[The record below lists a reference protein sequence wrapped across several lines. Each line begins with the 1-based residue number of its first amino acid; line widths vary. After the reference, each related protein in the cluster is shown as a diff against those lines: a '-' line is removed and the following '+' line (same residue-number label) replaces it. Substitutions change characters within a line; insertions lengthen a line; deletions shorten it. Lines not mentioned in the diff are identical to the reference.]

1 MIGFVAKK
9 IFGTRNERVI
19 RSFNSTIARINEL
32 ESSMRSMSDD
42 SLRQQTDLFRQRL
55 EKGEHLD
62 SLIPEAFATV
72 REASRRVL
80 NMRHFDVQLLGGL
93 VLHTGRIAE
102 MKTGEGKTLVA
113 TLPSY
118 LNALTG
124 KGVHVVTVND
134 YLARRDAEWMGRLH
148 SFLGL
153 SVGCIHAGMREETKR
168 EAYLSD
174 ITYGQNNEFGFDYLR
189 DNMRFSRDDMYQRG
203 HHFAI
208 VDEVDSILIDEAR
221 TPLIISGPAEESTDK
236 YIEINRIIPYLK
248 KDTHFQVEAKTK
260 QPSLTEEGTRRVEE
274 LMQIDNLFD
283 PNNIEVLHHVNQALR
298 AYTTLERD
306 VDYVVKDGE
315 VIIVDEFTGRLMPGR
330 RWSNGLHQAVEAK
343 EGLQVARENQTL
355 ASITFQ
361 NYFRMYSKLSGM
373 TGTADTEAVEFKH
386 IYGLEVVVMPPN
398 RPMVR
403 KDTGDIVYRTRKEK
417 YDAVCQQLVEI
428 NKTGQ
433 PVLVGTIS
441 IEQSE
446 FLSRHLQKLAIPHNV
461 LNAKQHE
468 REAEIVAQA
477 GRYGAVTISTNMA
490 GRGTDILLGGNPEF
504 LAAAEAKTK
513 DLQDPTYQAALERYR
528 ATCEEEK
535 RKVIEAGGLFII
547 GTERHESRRID
558 NQLRGRAGRQGDP
571 GCSQFYISLE
581 DELMLR
587 FGGEWMQNIMQRVGW
602 EEGIALDGRL
612 ISRSI
617 ETAQKRVEA
626 FHFDSRKHV
635 TEYDDVMNKQRQVIY
650 NMRMRILSN
659 EGIRDEVRS
668 MVDDLIEE
676 TVLSNCPE
684 NLKPTQWNLEQVT
697 QRFIH
702 LFHRESEIAADIRV
716 NRQQLFDAL
725 RTQAQ
730 ELYDTRLAVLD
741 EKLARI
747 GALSTGENSP
757 IAVQI
762 SRGKDKPFD
771 FSTIEQDTLLE
782 TLDHYWN
789 LHLQEMDHLREGI
802 GLRGY
807 GQKNPLHEYQREGF
821 LLFQGVLNELKET
834 VVRKLY
840 YYDVPDAT
848 ELVAHFQEEMRR
860 REEVSRQMQ
869 MVHETP
875 QAVGA
880 QSSTSAEPQPT
891 QAAAPMPA
899 PAFSHGGQVL
909 ELAPEKDPVESRAR
923 LEAQRKA
930 RRKASKK

>member
-1 MIGFVAKK
+1 MIGFLARKV
-9 IFGTRNERVI
+9 FGTRNERVL
-19 RSFNSTIARINEL
+19 RSFSTTVAQINAL
-32 ESSMRSMSDD
+32 EGKMQQLSDD
-42 SLRQQTDLFRQRL
+42 ALQRQTQIFRERL
-55 EKGEHLD
+55 DRGEHLD

-80 NMRHFDVQLLGGL
+80 GMRHFDVQLVGGL
-93 VLHTGRIAE
+93 VLHSGRIAE

-118 LNALTG
+118 LNALTK

-153 SVGCIHAGMREETKR
+153 SVGCIYSGMQEAVKR
-168 EAYLSD
+168 QAYGSD

-189 DNMRFSRDDMYQRG
+189 DNMRFSREEMFQRG
-203 HHFAI
+203 HNFAI

-221 TPLIISGPAEESTDK
+221 TPLIISGPAEESTEK
-236 YIEINRIIPYLK
+236 YTEINRIIPYLK
-248 KDTHFQVEAKTK
+248 RDSHFQIEVKTK
-260 QPSLTEEGTRRVEE
+260 QPTLTEEGTKRVEE
-274 LMQIDNLFD
+274 LLEIDNLFD
-283 PNNIEVLHHVNQALR
+283 PTNIETLHHVNQALR

-306 VDYVVKDGE
+306 VDYVVKNGE

-355 ASITFQ
+355 ASVTFQ

-373 TGTADTEAVEFKH
+373 TGTADTEAVEFKQ
-386 IYGLEVVVMPPN
+386 IYTLEVIVIPPN
-398 RPMVR
+398 RAMVR
-403 KDTGDIVYRTRKEK
+403 RDESDVVYRTRKEK
-417 YDAVCQQLVEI
+417 YEAVCQQIVEI
-428 NKTGQ
+428 HKTGQ

-446 FLSRHLQKLAIPHNV
+446 FLSRHLEKMGITHNV

-504 LAAAEAKTK
+504 LASAEAKTK
-513 DLQDPTYQAALERYR
+513 DRLDPAFLEALKKYQAI
-528 ATCEEEK
+528 CDEEK
-535 RKVIEAGGLFII
+535 RKVIEAGGLYII

-571 GCSQFYISLE
+571 GRSQFYISLE

-587 FGGEWMQNIMQRVGW
+587 FGGEWMQRFMQKAGW
-602 EEGIALDGRL
+602 EEGVALDGRL

-650 NMRMRILSN
+650 NMRMRILAN
-659 EGIRDEVRS
+659 EEIRGEVRS
-668 MVDDLIEE
+668 MIDDLIEE
-676 TVLSNCPE
+676 VVVAYCPDNQKSSQWDMQQIADRFAFLFQQPAELPQGTLSDRQHIFDT
-684 NLKPTQWNLEQVT
+684 L
-697 QRFIH
+697 
-702 LFHRESEIAADIRV
+702 RE
-716 NRQQLFDAL
+716 
-725 RTQAQ
+725 QAQ
-730 ELYDTRLAVLD
+730 NLYDSRLTFLND
-741 EKLARI
+741 KLARI
-747 GALSTGENSP
+747 GELCAAENSP

-762 SRGKDKPFD
+762 SRGRDKPFE
-771 FSTIEQDTLLE
+771 FTTIEQDTLLE
-782 TLDHYWN
+782 SLDHYWN
-789 LHLQEMDHLREGI
+789 IHLQEMDHLREGI

-821 LLFQGVLNELKET
+821 LLFQGMLNQFKET

-840 YYDVPDAT
+840 FYDVPDAS
-848 ELVAHFQEEMRR
+848 ELLAHFEEEMRR
-860 REEVSRQMQ
+860 RAEVTKQMQ
-869 MVHETP
+869 MVHEAP
-875 QAVGA
+875 QQVVAEANKDSSGPTGVSETGI
-880 QSSTSAEPQPT
+880 QSEQP
-891 QAAAPMPA
+891 
-899 PAFSHGGQVL
+899 L
-909 ELAPEKDPVESRAR
+909 ELPISKDPSEQRAK

-930 RRKASKK
+930 RRRANKR